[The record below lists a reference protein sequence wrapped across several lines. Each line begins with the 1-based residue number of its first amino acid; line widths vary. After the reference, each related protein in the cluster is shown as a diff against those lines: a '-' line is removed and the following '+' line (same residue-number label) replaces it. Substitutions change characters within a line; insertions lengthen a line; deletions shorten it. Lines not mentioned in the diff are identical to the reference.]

1 MLKANTYILTT
12 EGQVPIQDI
21 RTGMQ
26 VLTGD
31 GTWQPVLTTTHTRA
45 PTLLLCG
52 NHYGLSCTPDQPLFT
67 PKGIVQA
74 KDMEGECYLVPNHI
88 DPLLIPQPHPKT
100 FRKGNAMPAMNE
112 DFFYFMGRWLGD
124 GWVRIGKV
132 AGKPN
137 ATYGRILICDSLDKE
152 QELRATVEK
161 VAGYYHIVKTKSVVR
176 FEFTNKM
183 MCDWIIENFGKNA
196 EGKYLPSWI
205 FGISDTLQ
213 KALFKGYFD
222 SDGYLY
228 QEKIRELTT
237 ISNGLAL
244 GLRILGEVQGYSTR
258 IAKFTPTP
266 TKILKGQM
274 VNQSTY
280 YRTSLTYGKTKTKI
294 FCSELH
300 SGYKI
305 TNITPDGTGDVY
317 EIKVAGGGGYVA
329 EGIVVGGE

>member
-1 MLKANTYILTT
+1 MLRANTHILTA
-12 EGQVPIQDI
+12 EGQIPIQDI

-31 GTWQPVLTTTHTRA
+31 GTWQPIQSTTHTRA
-45 PTLLLCG
+45 PTLLLRG
-52 NHYGLSCTPDQPLFT
+52 NHYGLSCTPDQPLLT
-67 PKGIVQA
+67 PQGMVHA

-88 DPLLIPQPHPKT
+88 DPLLIPQPHPRT
-100 FRKGNAMPAMNE
+100 SRKGNTMPAMDEN
-112 DFFYFMGRWLGD
+112 FFYFMGRWLGD
-124 GWVRIGKV
+124 GWVRIGRV

-137 ATYGRILICDSLDKE
+137 ATYGRILICDSIDKE
-152 QELRATVEK
+152 QELRAAVEK
-161 VAGYYHIVKTKSVVR
+161 VAGYYQTVKTKSVVR

-205 FGISDTLQ
+205 FGINDMLQ
-213 KALFKGYFD
+213 KALFEGYFD

-244 GLRILGEVQGYSTR
+244 GFRVLGEVQGYSTR
-258 IAKFTPTP
+258 IAKFTPSP
-266 TKILKGQM
+266 TKVFKGKV

-280 YRTSLTYGKTKTKI
+280 YRTSLTYGRTKTKL
-294 FCSELH
+294 FCSRLH
-300 SGYKI
+300 SGYKVTDI
-305 TNITPDGTGDVY
+305 APDEYADVY
-317 EIKVAGGGGYVA
+317 GIVTAKGGGCVA
-329 EGIVVGGE
+329 DGVVVGTE